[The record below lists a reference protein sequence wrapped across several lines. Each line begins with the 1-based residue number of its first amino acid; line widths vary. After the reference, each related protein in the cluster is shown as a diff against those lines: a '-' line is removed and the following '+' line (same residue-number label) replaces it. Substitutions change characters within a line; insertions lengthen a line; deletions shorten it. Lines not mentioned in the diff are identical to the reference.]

1 MNDKTFESY
10 QKRMLDAMQNPNKQS
25 NDLFTKLSNILEN
38 LKTFVNISTYSQT
51 EFKQEVEKQFKSV
64 DSSDETVRHFKK
76 TLLDFCSSKNES
88 LKIISELHSMVK
100 PLSAQ
105 VGSWSAVAS
114 IANECMA
121 EIEKTSFISKKK

>member
-1 MNDKTFESY
+1 MNDKTFENY

-38 LKTFVNISTYSQT
+38 LKTFVNTSTFSQIG
-51 EFKQEVEKQFKSV
+51 FKQEVERQFKSV

-76 TLLDFCSSKNES
+76 TLLDFCSNKSES
-88 LKIISELHSMVK
+88 LKTISELHGMVK
-100 PLSAQ
+100 HISTQ
-105 VGSWSAVAS
+105 VGSWSAVAN

-121 EIEKTSFISKKK
+121 EIEKSIFHSK